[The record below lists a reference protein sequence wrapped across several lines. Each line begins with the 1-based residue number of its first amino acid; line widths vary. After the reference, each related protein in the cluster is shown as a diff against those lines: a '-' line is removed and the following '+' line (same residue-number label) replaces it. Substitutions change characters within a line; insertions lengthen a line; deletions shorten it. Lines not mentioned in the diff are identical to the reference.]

1 MSSRLNVNSEE
12 CLFIGDSYRND
23 IMGAL
28 NVNMVAIWLTNS
40 DKDTELNV
48 KDGLYCCEDNI
59 EVLLKSSLMMNIKI

>member
-1 MSSRLNVNSEE
+1 
-12 CLFIGDSYRND
+12 
-23 IMGAL
+23 MGAL
-28 NVNMVAIWLTNS
+28 NVNMVPIWLTNS